1 MQDKFYAQQYDAC
14 FIFVERES
22 QMSQQ
27 HAHFEEEFRDGPQ
40 PHNAYQDTYVEQP
53 SATYPAPTPPLRA
66 YAPQPQPQPQQH
78 MNAQIPMLLT
88 PVQNVKPAGTGIGA
102 RVFLA
107 IVSMIFVFGMFM
119 VALAMGA
126 GTQDRSLFALAV
138 IFAFVFA
145 LVAFL
150 INLIVNLVSL
160 RR

>member
-1 MQDKFYAQQYDAC
+1 
-14 FIFVERES
+14 
-22 QMSQQ
+22 MSQQ
-27 HAHFEEEFRDGPQ
+27 HAQFEEKFRDDPQ
-40 PHNAYQDTYVEQP
+40 PHNAYQDNYVEQP

-66 YAPQPQPQPQQH
+66 YGPQPQPQQH
-78 MNAQIPMLLT
+78 MNTQIPMLLT

-126 GTQDRSLFALAV
+126 STQDGSLFALAV

>member
-1 MQDKFYAQQYDAC
+1 
-14 FIFVERES
+14 
-22 QMSQQ
+22 
-27 HAHFEEEFRDGPQ
+27 
-40 PHNAYQDTYVEQP
+40 
-53 SATYPAPTPPLRA
+53 
-66 YAPQPQPQPQQH
+66 
-78 MNAQIPMLLT
+78 
-88 PVQNVKPAGTGIGA
+88 
-102 RVFLA
+102 
-107 IVSMIFVFGMFM
+107 